1 MRKRIVLTL
10 ALTMS
15 MMISAQQQYKYYL
28 DYINEWKDVAVQQQK
43 EYGIPASITL
53 AQALLE
59 SSAGQSELAVN
70 AHNHFGI
77 KCTNEWLGA
86 VYYYDDDSKGE
97 CFRQYADA
105 AESYKDHSLFLQR
118 PRYATCF
125 EVAIEDYE
133 GWAFRLRECGYAT
146 DRFYA
151 SKLIRIIEDYH
162 LDTLVRMN
170 TPAKVDS
177 VQTDSVQTDSVRA
190 PQPVVKKRPLKAQVV
205 RRSDPIM
212 VIHNDPEPPYVEP
225 KSAREERDSFM
236 LSHPKHRQNG
246 LVYVMARD
254 GDTYAN
260 VAFRLNVRERE
271 LREDNDALG
280 RELKQGDRIYLSA
293 KKRMG
298 DKDYVWTHTGQSL
311 WQLSQ
316 DEGVTIDAI
325 QRLNDLDPQ
334 IRSFRTRQKIY
345 LRKVKEEKVY
355 H

>member
-1 MRKRIVLTL
+1 
-10 ALTMS
+10 MS

-162 LDTLVRMN
+162 LDTLARMN

-334 IRSFRTRQKIY
+334 IRTFRTRQKIY

>member
-1 MRKRIVLTL
+1 
-10 ALTMS
+10 MS

-177 VQTDSVQTDSVRA
+177 VQTDSVQKDSVRA

-334 IRSFRTRQKIY
+334 IRTFRTRQKIY